1 MSLLHNNVTV
11 TKVTDNRI
19 IATLRMTAMAQYK
32 PEMSGYQE
40 GGQGY
45 RHDSLS

>member
-1 MSLLHNNVTV
+1 MSLHYSNVTV

-19 IATLRMTAMAQYK
+19 IATLRMIAMAQCMS
-32 PEMSGYQE
+32 EMSSYQE

-45 RHDSLS
+45 KHDSQR